1 MKEVRNIVHCNE
13 VHRQG
18 ILGNNIG
25 VAILD
30 TGCSNHMDLQH
41 CVTVRKSFIREN
53 RNDSQMGYSR
63 NTTNI
68 EGNDSNGHGT
78 HVAGI
83 IAGSGKASKG
93 KYMGIAPM
101 ARLVVCQVLDG
112 NGGGSIPNF
121 VNALEWIKNV
131 REQYNIRIINISV
144 GGEVGQSHM
153 EDKLISCVEELW
165 HDGIAVVVA
174 AGNNGPK
181 PGTITMPGSSKKVI
195 TVGSYEER
203 MRRIEPYSGRGPT
216 KQCIMKP
223 EILAPGK
230 NIISCNKERSYKTLS
245 GTSMAAPVV
254 SGALALY
261 LDKYPKATPKEMKY
275 ALYRSAKDLGYPK
288 KVQGWGMIDINTL
301 LNTPPVK
308 NL

>member
-1 MKEVRNIVHCNE
+1 MKEVRKIIHCNE
-13 VHRQG
+13 VHQHG
-18 ILGNNIG
+18 FLGNNIG

-30 TGCSNHMDLQH
+30 TGCSNHIDLQH
-41 CVTVRKSFIREN
+41 CIIARKSFTQNEQKV
-53 RNDSQMGYSR
+53 RNIISVKNHIQTEAYD
-63 NTTNI
+63 N
-68 EGNDSNGHGT
+68 NGHGT

-101 ARLVVCQVLDG
+101 AKLVICQVLYE
-112 NGGGSIPNF
+112 NGGGSIHNF
-121 VNALEWIKNV
+121 IRALEWIKNV
-131 REQYNIRIINISV
+131 RGQYNIRIINISV
-144 GGEVGQSHM
+144 GGQVGSSQR
-153 EDKLISCVEELW
+153 EDELISSVENLW
-165 HDGIAVVVA
+165 HEGMAVVVA
-174 AGNNGPK
+174 AGNNGPT

-203 MRRIEPYSGRGPT
+203 LHRIEPYSGRGPT

-230 NIISCNKERSYKTLS
+230 NIISCSKERSYKTLS

-288 KVQGWGMIDINTL
+288 KVQGWGMIDL
-301 LNTPPVK
+301 VK
-308 NL
+308 LMETKP